1 LKLVLKKLCT
11 ENTNEWDELLPF
23 VLFACIQVPH
33 EETGFAPFEL
43 LYGWPVRGPTQL
55 LEGLM
60 TGEDE
65 TQK

>member
-1 LKLVLKKLCT
+1 MYFFPDFVQ
-11 ENTNEWDELLPF
+11 NTNEWDELLPF

-55 LEGLM
+55 FMYGPFH
-60 TGEDE
+60 
-65 TQK
+65 